1 MQQAGTAVA
10 HLDQSDFD
18 RKIGPENEIED
29 ENIRRRIN
37 VIFDESGHFILYGSL
52 LGTKVVNTL
61 TNKVVKLYG
70 KDESFRALHLT
81 MYQGAPDKK
90 GVVTVAMAAS
100 DNPLLQEAEA
110 RDAMLV
116 ATGSSK
122 VRFYMFTNDEPYV
135 SRPIRTVSKTYFLLE
150 LANQIEM
157 STMKSLEIWR
167 TRRPW
172 KRSRLRQERPP
183 FYIQHTGISI

>member
-10 HLDQSDFD
+10 HLDQSDFNK
-18 RKIGPENEIED
+18 KIGAEKEIED

-70 KDESFRALHLT
+70 KDEPFRALHLT
-81 MYQGAPDKK
+81 MYQGAPEKK

-135 SRPIRTVSKTYFLLE
+135 SSPILTVSRLIFRLE
-150 LANQIEM
+150 LASQTEM
-157 STMKSLEIWR
+157 STTKSLEI
-167 TRRPW
+167 
-172 KRSRLRQERPP
+172 
-183 FYIQHTGISI
+183 

>member
-135 SRPIRTVSKTYFLLE
+135 SRPIRTVSKT
-150 LANQIEM
+150 
-157 STMKSLEIWR
+157 
-167 TRRPW
+167 
-172 KRSRLRQERPP
+172 
-183 FYIQHTGISI
+183 